1 MKIVVSVNEL
11 AGETQAVIDNMR
23 RTKAP
28 VMIGEADEPVAVLLS
43 LDEYERLQRQAQQ
56 AVATEATQ
64 PIAATQPAPSETAA
78 VARPAPAEAMPA
90 PAEVVPAAQQ
100 SDIAQRTA
108 AAIQADRA
116 APAEPK
122 VVSQRPTTLQP
133 DPTLAAPLRSPRP
146 TKPLPKPPRPLD
158 TPRTRPQFSLAAIP
172 GGWQTIALVVGMLA
186 LGLIGFALIVNA
198 FGGGG

>member
-11 AGETQAVIDNMR
+11 ASETQAVIDNMR
-23 RTKAP
+23 RSKAP
-28 VMIGEADEPVAVLLS
+28 VMIGEGDQPVAVLLS
-43 LDEYERLQRQAQQ
+43 LDEYERLQRQAQKP
-56 AVATEATQ
+56 VATEATQ
-64 PIAATQPAPSETAA
+64 PIAATQPAP
-78 VARPAPAEAMPA
+78 AEAMPA
-90 PAEVVPAAQQ
+90 PAEVAPVAQP

-158 TPRTRPQFSLAAIP
+158 TPRTRSQFSLAAIP
-172 GGWQTIALVVGMLA
+172 GGWQTIALVAGMLA

-198 FGGGG
+198 FGG

>member
-1 MKIVVSVNEL
+1 MKIVVTVNEL

-23 RTKAP
+23 RSKAP
-28 VMIGEADEPVAVLLS
+28 VMIGEADRPVAVLLS

-56 AVATEATQ
+56 AIVTEATQ
-64 PIAATQPAPSETAA
+64 PIAATQPAPAETA
-78 VARPAPAEAMPA
+78 VARPVTAEVMPA

-100 SDIAQRTA
+100 SDIVQRTA

-122 VVSQRPTTLQP
+122 VVSQRPTALQP

-158 TPRTRPQFSLAAIP
+158 TPRTRPQFNLAAIP

-186 LGLIGFALIVNA
+186 LGVIGFALIVNA
-198 FGGGG
+198 FGG